1 VLILL
6 PLGSLIMKGAKM
18 SERITITL
26 PKKMPLSERISGVSK
41 EISKWLKSL
50 EEPFN
55 IRTDVMHL
63 AGCERNDKYSYHY
76 VLDRAAKGPV
86 RESDQEGAGA

>member
-1 VLILL
+1 
-6 PLGSLIMKGAKM
+6 M

-26 PKKMPLSERISGVSK
+26 PRKMPLSQRISGVSK
-41 EISKWLKSL
+41 EISKWLESL

-86 RESDQEGAGA
+86 RESERDEAEA